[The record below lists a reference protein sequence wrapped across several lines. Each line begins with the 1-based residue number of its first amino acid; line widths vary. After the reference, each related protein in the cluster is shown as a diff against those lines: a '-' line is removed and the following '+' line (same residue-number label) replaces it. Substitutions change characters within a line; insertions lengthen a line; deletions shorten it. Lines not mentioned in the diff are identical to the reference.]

1 MAEEPDNVP
10 IGEFETVSQ
19 LIASS
24 ESLQIA
30 FAILIVGLI
39 MIGVIYYKFSHWI
52 LSQKFNYTRPHI
64 SRFVRKAVLPFFAIA
79 LVSSI
84 NVYIQTTELF
94 EGENIIKST
103 DELDPAKKFAKILNS
118 INILVIGWTISH
130 LVPITLTQRDKSIL
144 ERKDYEKW
152 YEMQGFS
159 DDDGD
164 LFHKSFKWIPPQ
176 TTPYDMKD
184 DEFQKY
190 IQTKKGLKFLE
201 KYRTS
206 KGLSIGSYD
215 KRVDDSFK
223 IWKKSERKKYEKYYN
238 NCVTGDNQ
246 TGQKLRPGVVPEEI
260 YPIDIWR
267 EQKKQNN
274 YDPIIPSAKPPGY
287 ARKQKEGVPKSAKQ
301 ILPIGIFIVTVIGIV
316 TWWGVD
322 LVILATATGG
332 LALGVGLALKET
344 MENYFA
350 YIMIRKD
357 KIVKQGD
364 RITLPSGYNGLVYKI
379 TPRVTYIRH
388 GLNESLAIIPTKLLV
403 SAEIINFTKEFKLVP
418 AGIDVGVSYLN
429 DPRQIEAI
437 LIKIGKRAMKE
448 VKDDNGV
455 HLARQKRCPYLD
467 EHKQSCG
474 CDKNL
479 LVDVGDP
486 VVRFNNFDDS
496 ALAFAVRVFVRDY
509 GSQFK
514 MKSEMRVIMYQE
526 FKKYDIRIP
535 WPIRTVYQGDEKR
548 EAKEIGKLD
557 RQRNKVIDEYGPTKG
572 IGVAAEED

>member
-1 MAEEPDNVP
+1 MAEEPGNTP

-103 DELDPAKKFAKILNS
+103 DELDPAEKFAKILNS

-144 ERKDYEKW
+144 ERKDYKKW
-152 YEMQGFS
+152 YDMQGFS

-164 LFHKSFKWIPPQ
+164 LFHKSFKWVPPQ

-190 IQTKKGLKFLE
+190 IQTKEGLKFLE

-215 KRVDDSFK
+215 KRADDPFE

-301 ILPIGIFIVTVIGIV
+301 ILPIGIFIVTVIGII

-557 RQRNKVIDEYGPTKG
+557 RQRNKVIDEYGPTV
-572 IGVAAEED
+572 GVGAAEED